1 MCKTSDNI
9 YRNARKTA
17 GVTQERA
24 AEMLGLSPR
33 SIQDYEAGDRV
44 PSHGTVELMAIAF
57 RAPWLVEMH
66 ALSVSKGALDIIPTY
81 DPAVGLSQA
90 TCDLVSKIY
99 AFADEHKDRRLL
111 SIAADNKIDG
121 NEREEFDAIMVE
133 LQDLVRTAL
142 SLRYAKET
150 EGTK

>member
-1 MCKTSDNI
+1 
-9 YRNARKTA
+9 
-17 GVTQERA
+17 
-24 AEMLGLSPR
+24 
-33 SIQDYEAGDRV
+33 
-44 PSHGTVELMAIAF
+44 
-57 RAPWLVEMH
+57 
-66 ALSVSKGALDIIPTY
+66 
-81 DPAVGLSQA
+81 SQA

-121 NEREEFDAIMVE
+121 DEREEFDAIMAE

-150 EGTK
+150 EGEK